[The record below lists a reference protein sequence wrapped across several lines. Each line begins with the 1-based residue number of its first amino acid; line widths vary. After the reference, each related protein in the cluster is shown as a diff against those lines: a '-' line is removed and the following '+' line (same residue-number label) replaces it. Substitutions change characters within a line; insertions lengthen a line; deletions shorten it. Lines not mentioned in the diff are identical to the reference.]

1 MTPDERALLGAVLAD
16 PRDDLPRLV
25 YADWLEENATDEV
38 CFVCDG
44 RRVIDSGG
52 TTPWGDPIDQ
62 DCPNCSGTGRVG
74 NGFAERA
81 EFIRV
86 QVELARHPCGDTARR
101 EYLGGDC
108 YCASKEPGFHCLP
121 CLDLARKEVA
131 LRRRERELWRA
142 VHQQVIP
149 SELHHQLF
157 GNDAAEGRPCEVR
170 NANAGITVSRG
181 FVESVRATTAEL
193 FGGECPRCGGAGAV
207 GHEYDRGVLGECDRC
222 SGTGRTAGAAADVFA
237 SQPVT
242 EVVLTDREPWTIRH
256 DAFGWYDFAHPGL
269 GASHDESLLPT
280 DLFDLLP
287 LEGRNTDADPRGG
300 RTGRRD
306 YWAWYSSRS
315 LALSALSAACV
326 SLGRSLARGWD
337 HEAGECGRCKG
348 TKAVGC
354 GEYYEE
360 TCLCPSCR
368 GSGRARRPGLGPL
381 RTGASPG
388 ASDTR
393 RDVP

>member
-25 YADWLEENATDEV
+25 YADWLEEHTTDRQ
-38 CFVCDG
+38 CWACQGYGTLQGSGPDRSNPTCD
-44 RRVIDSGG
+44 V
-52 TTPWGDPIDQ
+52 
-62 DCPNCSGTGRVG
+62 CSGTGRVSNG
-74 NGFAERA
+74 NSERA

-86 QVELARHPCGDTARR
+86 QVELARIDPLKCWHPEGSTADCRQCG
-101 EYLGGDC
+101 
-108 YCASKEPGFHCLP
+108 
-121 CLDLARKEVA
+121 A
-131 LRRRERELWRA
+131 LRRRERELWSGGENSFA
-142 VHQQVIP
+142 P
-149 SELHHQLF
+149 QLA
-157 GNDAAEGRPCEVR
+157 GLVNR
-170 NANAGITVSRG
+170 NAPGACLTHWGTPNQDINSTIRGTWVRG
-181 FVESVRATTAEL
+181 FVESVRAPLGVL
-193 FGGECPRCGGAGAV
+193 FGGECPGCI
-207 GHEYDRGVLGECDRC
+207 DGVIESAEFGVTPCQSC

-326 SLGRSLARGWD
+326 ARGRGTGRGWD
-337 HEAGECGRCKG
+337 HEGECPE
-348 TKAVGC
+348 C
-354 GEYYEE
+354 GGSAKPGYVHRHGKHGPGYYECG
-360 TCLCPSCR
+360 TCYDRDTDSWPL

-381 RTGASPG
+381 RTTETLP
-388 ASDTR
+388 
-393 RDVP
+393 